1 MFTFI
6 GRMFGMKRVSVR
18 FKINFSVV
26 LIFITVAIAT
36 SVYSYQSERQ
46 HMLERIIDDVKEMT
60 TFYFDSLNT
69 LMLVG
74 AMDQRAVLHNKILK
88 RPHVTEA
95 RVNRGE
101 PVKGQFGPGF
111 PEEQAVDE
119 WDRKGLE
126 GNEVVRVTHDSKG
139 DRVVTVITPFRATH
153 NTRGVDCLQCHTVP
167 SGAVNG
173 AIRISYSMAALDAAT
188 QQSMWYGTA
197 VKAALFIVG
206 LILISVIL
214 GKVVVKPLN
223 EMKERVRDIAEGQGD
238 LTKKLDESVPDEMG
252 ELAQWFNVFV
262 AKLRGIVIEITDYTA
277 QLTASAQAMSAVTEQ
292 TSQGVRKQQSETD
305 QVATAMNEMSA
316 TVQDVARNAA
326 AAAQSAHQADDQ
338 ANNGKQVVAQTMEA
352 IDALAG
358 EVEKAGQVIHK
369 LEGDSVSIGAVLDV
383 IKGIA
388 EQTNLLALNAAIEAA
403 RAGEQ
408 GRGFAVVA
416 DEVRTLAQRTQQ
428 STQEIRKMIESLQA
442 GAKNAVQVMVE
453 GKRQAQMSVEQA
465 AKAGAS
471 LETITKVVTQISDMN
486 TQIASAAEEQSAV
499 AEEINRNIVSISQIA
514 QQTSLDS
521 QQVASS
527 NENFARLAVQ
537 LETLVRHFK
546 V

>member
-26 LIFITVAIAT
+26 LIFITVAVAT

-46 HMLERIIDDVKEMT
+46 HMLERVIDDVKGMT

-74 AMDQRAVLHNKILK
+74 AMDQRAVLNNKILH
-88 RPHVTEA
+88 RPGVVEA
-95 RVNRGE
+95 RVNRGD

-119 WDRKGLE
+119 WDHKGLQ
-126 GNEVVRVTHDSKG
+126 GNEVVRVTRDNKG
-139 DRVVTVITPFRATH
+139 ARVVTVITPFRATH
-153 NTRGVDCLQCHTVP
+153 NTRGVDCLQCHMVP

-173 AIRISYSMAALDAAT
+173 AIRISYSMADVDAAT
-188 QQSMWYGTA
+188 QQAMWYSTA

-223 EMKERVRDIAEGQGD
+223 EMKERVRDIAEGEGD
-238 LTKKLDESVPDEMG
+238 LTKQLDESVPDEMG
-252 ELAQWFNVFV
+252 ELAHWFNTFV
-262 AKLRGIVIEITDYTA
+262 SKLRGIVVEITNLTA
-277 QLTASAQAMSAVTEQ
+277 QLTASAEEMTAVTEQ
-292 TSQGVRKQQSETD
+292 TSQGVKRQQAETD

-316 TVQDVARNAA
+316 TVQDVARNAS
-326 AAAQSAHQADDQ
+326 AAAQAAHQADDQ
-338 ANNGKQVVAQTMEA
+338 ANAGKGVVKETIDA

-358 EVEKAGQVIHK
+358 EVEKAAQVIHK
-369 LEGDSVSIGAVLDV
+369 LEGDSISIGAVLDV

-428 STQEIRKMIESLQA
+428 STQEIRHMIESLQS
-442 GAKNAVQVMVE
+442 GAKDAVKVMVE

-465 AKAGAS
+465 AKAGVS
-471 LETITKVVTQISDMN
+471 LETITKVVTLITDMN

-499 AEEINRNIVSISQIA
+499 AEEINRNIVNISQVA

-527 NENFARLAVQ
+527 NQDFAKLSVQ
-537 LETLVRHFK
+537 LESLVGHFK

>member
-1 MFTFI
+1 
-6 GRMFGMKRVSVR
+6 MFGMKRVSVR
-18 FKINFSVV
+18 FKVNFTVV
-26 LIFITVAIAT
+26 LIFITVAVLT

-46 HMLERIIDDVKEMT
+46 RMLERTIEDVKDMT

-74 AMDQRAVLHNKILK
+74 AMDQRAILHNKILN
-88 RPHVTEA
+88 RPGVVEA
-95 RVNRGE
+95 RVNRGD

-111 PEEQAVDE
+111 PDEQAVDE

-126 GNEVVRVTHDSKG
+126 GNEVVRVTHDNKG
-139 DRVVTVITPFRATH
+139 ARNVTVITPFRPTH
-153 NTRGVDCLQCHTVP
+153 NTRGVDCLQCHMVP
-167 SGAVNG
+167 SGVVNG
-173 AIRISYSMAALDAAT
+173 AIRITYSMADIDAAT
-188 QQSMWYGTA
+188 QRELWYSTG
-197 VKAALFIVG
+197 VKAVLFILG
-206 LILISVIL
+206 LILISLIL
-214 GKVVVKPLN
+214 GKVVMRPLN
-223 EMKERVRDIAEGQGD
+223 EMKQRVRDIAEGEGD
-238 LTKKLDESVPDEMG
+238 LTKKLDESAADEMG
-252 ELAQWFNVFV
+252 ELAHWFNIFV
-262 AKLRGIVIEITDYTA
+262 AKLRGIVVEITNLTA
-277 QLTASAQAMSAVTEQ
+277 QLTASAEEMTAVTEQ
-292 TSQGVRKQQSETD
+292 TSQGVKKQQAETD

-316 TVQDVARNAA
+316 TVQDVARNAS
-326 AAAQSAHQADDQ
+326 AAAQAAHQADDQ
-338 ANNGKQVVAQTMEA
+338 ANAGKGVVKETIDA

-358 EVEKAGQVIHK
+358 EVEKAAQVIHK
-369 LEGDSVSIGAVLDV
+369 LEGDSISIGAVLDV

-428 STQEIRKMIESLQA
+428 STQEIRKMIESLQS
-442 GAKNAVQVMVE
+442 GAKDAVKVMVE

-471 LETITKVVTQISDMN
+471 LETITKVVTLITDMN

-499 AEEINRNIVSISQIA
+499 AEEINRNIVNISQVA

-527 NENFARLAVQ
+527 NQDFAKLSVQ
-537 LETLVRHFK
+537 LESLVGHFK